1 MSLAISTMVAMS
13 LTPVQEQ
20 TLSGLMASEGPRPT
34 FARDLPGRLTA
45 LLQSLTASA
54 VSSMPEGGRVVLSKT
69 GLTNLHARCEGLYV
83 ATVVGEG
90 TFEFSLPLAVGN
102 LVHKAIEA
110 DVVGERL
117 PEPDLVGKALSRLRA
132 GDSVFD
138 SFVESLDEIEQS
150 ELRGEAIR
158 QVTLF
163 RATLPPLQKSWAPI
177 PELRVRHEL
186 LAGRLLLTGT
196 IDLSLGRPRDE
207 APMEARR
214 LFIELK
220 TGIERPE
227 YVDDLRFYALVAT
240 LRFGVPPFRVATLFL
255 EDGSYRQEDVTED
268 LLEAAARRAAA
279 AATKHVSLLN
289 GGNPLLRPG
298 PWCSW
303 CPRHDTCPEAEA
315 AMA

>member
-1 MSLAISTMVAMS
+1 MLRMQ
-13 LTPVQEQ
+13 LTPVQER
-20 TLSGLMASEGPRPT
+20 TLSSLMAAESPRPT
-34 FARDLPGRLTA
+34 FDRELPGRLAA

-54 VSSMPEGGRVVLSKT
+54 LSSMPDGERVVLSKT
-69 GLTNLHARCEGLYV
+69 GLTNLHARCEGLY
-83 ATVVGEG
+83 AANAMDEG
-90 TFEFSLPLAVGN
+90 AFEFSLPLAVGN

-117 PEPDLVGKALSRLRA
+117 PEPDLVGKALRRLCA
-132 GDSVFD
+132 ADATFD
-138 SFVESLDEIEQS
+138 SFVESLDEIERS

-177 PELRVRHEL
+177 PELRIRHEL

-196 IDLSLGRPRDE
+196 VDLSLGRPRDE
-207 APMEARR
+207 APMESRR

-220 TGIERPE
+220 TGMERPE

-255 EDGSYRQEDVTED
+255 EDGAYRQEDVTED

-289 GGNPLLRPG
+289 GGEPLLRPG
-298 PWCSW
+298 PWCRW
-303 CPRHDTCPEAEA
+303 CPRNAACPEAEG

>member
-1 MSLAISTMVAMS
+1 MSLRISTMLGMQ
-13 LTPVQEQ
+13 LTPVQER
-20 TLSGLMASEGPRPT
+20 TLASLMAAEAPRPT
-34 FARDLPGRLTA
+34 FARDLPTRLAA
-45 LLQSLTASA
+45 LLGSLTASA
-54 VSSMPEGGRVVLSKT
+54 LSSMPNGERVVLSKS
-69 GLTNLHARCEGLYV
+69 GLTNLHARCEGLY
-83 ATVVGEG
+83 AANAMEEG

-102 LVHKAIEA
+102 LVHKAVEA

-117 PEPDLVGKALSRLRA
+117 PEPDLVGKALRRLCA
-132 GDSVFD
+132 ADATFG
-138 SFVESLDEIEQS
+138 SFIESLDEIERS

-177 PELRVRHEL
+177 PELRIRHEL
-186 LAGRLLLTGT
+186 LGGRLLLTGT
-196 IDLSLGRPRDE
+196 VDLSLGRPRDE
-207 APMEARR
+207 APMEGRR

-220 TGIERPE
+220 TGMERPE

-268 LLEAAARRAAA
+268 LLEAAVRRAAA

-289 GGNPLLRPG
+289 GDEPILRPG
-298 PWCSW
+298 PWCWW
-303 CPRHDTCPEAEA
+303 CPRNATCPEAEGA
-315 AMA
+315 TA